1 MSNITHLK
9 FRDPATHNRPQQ
21 NNGKLSVSQTAG
33 SPIMRSV
40 SLAFYLA
47 LKEVLRNRGRFFIVS
62 LVIALIT
69 LLVLFIAALGEGL
82 ANGNRQY
89 VANLDAQLI
98 VFLEKSD
105 YVISSSRLETN
116 TARAIRRVDGVA
128 NAGPIYTSSTE
139 IVSLDEPLKVSML
152 AAEAGQP
159 GMPAILEGKDF
170 RSEAA
175 RETVIDRNVALRS
188 GIKVGDEIQIR
199 STQGVEDQFFTLRVV
214 GMVDGQSYFF
224 QPTIFVPPA
233 TWEKI
238 RPQSEADLNS
248 TTAYPNIIAVKL
260 TDPSQV
266 DRVKERLIAD
276 VSNIEVT
283 DIPTTINNIP
293 GYSAQQGTV
302 QTQGFFTLLIGVL
315 VIGGFFQIQIL
326 QKVPQIGVLKA
337 IGSSSGVVGWAA
349 VIQIIVVTAMGVAIG
364 GGLTYLFS
372 LGFPPTIP
380 LVFNGTRSLIAIALL
395 LLIGPLGG
403 MVSIIYA
410 VRIEPL
416 QALRLG

>member
-1 MSNITHLK
+1 MLNNVPLKANEPVSGIEPGVKAKADTIPMPKMSLM
-9 FRDPATHNRPQQ
+9 
-21 NNGKLSVSQTAG
+21 NNF
-33 SPIMRSV
+33 

-47 LKEVLRNRGRFFIVS
+47 LKEVIRNRGRFFLVS

-116 TARAIRRVDGVA
+116 TVRRVRRVDGVA
-128 NAGPIYTSSTE
+128 DAGPIYTSNTE
-139 IVSLDEPLKVSML
+139 IVSLAEPLKVSML
-152 AAEAGQP
+152 ATEAERP
-159 GMPAILEGKDF
+159 GMPALTEGRDF
-170 RSEAA
+170 RSNSA
-175 RETVIDRNVALRS
+175 REAVIDRNVALRS
-188 GIKVGDEIQIR
+188 GIKIGDEIQIR
-199 STQGVEDQFFTLRVV
+199 STQGVEDNFFTLKVV

-238 RPQSEADLNS
+238 RPQSDADMNS
-248 TTAYPNIIAVKL
+248 NTAYPNIIAVKL
-260 TDPSQV
+260 TDLSQM
-266 DRVKERLIAD
+266 DIVKERLVAS
-276 VSNIEVT
+276 VNNIEVT
-283 DIPTTINNIP
+283 DIATTINNIP

-315 VIGGFFQIQIL
+315 VIGGFFQIQVL

-337 IGSSSGVVGWAA
+337 IGSSNGVVGWAA
-349 VIQIIVVTAMGVAIG
+349 IIQIIIVTAMGVAIG

-380 LVFNGTRSLIAIALL
+380 LVFNGIRSLLAIALL
-395 LLIGPLGG
+395 LFIGPLGG

-416 QALRLG
+416 KALRLG

>member
-1 MSNITHLK
+1 M
-9 FRDPATHNRPQQ
+9 
-21 NNGKLSVSQTAG
+21 NNTF
-33 SPIMRSV
+33 
-40 SLAFYLA
+40 LAFYLA
-47 LKEVLRNRGRFFIVS
+47 VKEVLRNRGRFLLVS

-89 VANLDAQLI
+89 ISNLDADLI

-105 YVISSSRLETN
+105 YIIASSRLDTN
-116 TARAIRRVDGVA
+116 TARSVRRLDGVA
-128 NAGPIYTSSTE
+128 AAGPIYTSSTE
-139 IVSLDEPLKVSML
+139 IVSTEEPLKVSL
-152 AAEAGQP
+152 LGVEAGEP
-159 GMPAILEGKDF
+159 GMPPILEGRDF
-170 RSEAA
+170 RGGTA
-175 RETVIDRNVALRS
+175 REVVIDRGVALRTD
-188 GIKVGDEIQIR
+188 IRIGDEIEIR
-199 STQGVEDQFFTLRVV
+199 STQGVEDEFFALEVV
-214 GMVDGQSYFF
+214 GIVDGQSYFF

-248 TTAYPNIIAVKL
+248 DTPYPNIIAVKL
-260 TDPSQV
+260 ADPGQLDLMS
-266 DRVKERLIAD
+266 KRLIEN
-276 VSNIEVT
+276 VRNIEVA
-283 DIPTTINNIP
+283 DIPTTINNVP

-337 IGSSSGVVGWAA
+337 IGSSNGVVGWAA
-349 VIQIIVVTAMGVAIG
+349 VIQIVVVTAMGVAIG
-364 GGLTYLFS
+364 GGLTFLFS
-372 LGFPPTIP
+372 LGLPPTIP
-380 LVFNGTRSLIAIALL
+380 FVFNGVRSLAAIILL

-416 QALRLG
+416 KALRLG

>member
-1 MSNITHLK
+1 MKNT
-9 FRDPATHNRPQQ
+9 F
-21 NNGKLSVSQTAG
+21 
-33 SPIMRSV
+33 
-40 SLAFYLA
+40 LAFYLA
-47 LKEVLRNRGRFFIVS
+47 LKEVFRNKGRFLLVS

-89 VANLDAQLI
+89 VANLDADLI

-105 YVISSSRLETN
+105 YQISASRLDTN
-116 TARAIRRVDGVA
+116 TIRSVRRVDGVA
-128 NAGPIYTSSTE
+128 DAGPIYTSSTE

-152 AAEAGQP
+152 AAEAGHP
-159 GMPAILEGKDF
+159 GMPPIIQGRDF
-170 RSEAA
+170 RGGEAK
-175 RETVIDRNVALRS
+175 EVVIDNNVALRS
-188 GIKVGDEIQIR
+188 NIQIGDEIIIR
-199 STQGVEDQFFTLRVV
+199 STQGVDDEFFTLEVV
-214 GMVDGQSYFF
+214 GLVDGQSYFF
-224 QPTIFVPPA
+224 QPTIFVPAA

-248 TTAYPNIIAVKL
+248 NTAYPNIIAVKL
-260 TDPSQV
+260 TDPNQIDVMKQRLV
-266 DRVKERLIAD
+266 DGVK
-276 VSNIEVT
+276 NIEVA

-302 QTQGFFTLLIGVL
+302 QTQGFFTLLIGVM

-337 IGSSSGVVGWAA
+337 IGSSNGVVGWSA
-349 VIQIIVVTAMGVAIG
+349 VIQIVFVTAMGVAIG
-364 GGLTYLFS
+364 GGLTYVFS
-372 LGFPPTIP
+372 LFLPSTIP
-380 LVFNGTRSLIAIALL
+380 FVFDGVRSIAAVILL

-416 QALRLG
+416 KALRLG

>member
-1 MSNITHLK
+1 MKNV
-9 FRDPATHNRPQQ
+9 F
-21 NNGKLSVSQTAG
+21 
-33 SPIMRSV
+33 
-40 SLAFYLA
+40 LAFYLA
-47 LKEVLRNRGRFFIVS
+47 IKEVLRNKGRFLLVS

-89 VANLDAQLI
+89 VANLDADLV

-105 YVISSSRLETN
+105 FQITASRLDTN
-116 TARAIRRVDGVA
+116 TIRSVRRVDGVA
-128 NAGPIYTSSTE
+128 DAGPIYTSSTE

-152 AAEAGQP
+152 AAEPGKP
-159 GMPAILEGKDF
+159 GMPLILEGRNF
-170 RSEAA
+170 RGGEA
-175 RETVIDRNVALRS
+175 REAVIDRNVALRS
-188 GIKVGDEIQIR
+188 NIQIGDEIIIR
-199 STQGVEDQFFTLRVV
+199 STQGVDDKFFTLEVV
-214 GMVDGQSYFF
+214 GLVDGQSYFF
-224 QPTIFVPPA
+224 QPTIFVPA
-233 TWEKI
+233 STWEKI

-248 TTAYPNIIAVKL
+248 NTAYPNIIAVKL
-260 TDPSQV
+260 TDPAQIDAVKQRLLDSV
-266 DRVKERLIAD
+266 SRV
-276 VSNIEVT
+276 EVA

-302 QTQGFFTLLIGVL
+302 QTQGFFTLLIGIM

-337 IGSSSGVVGWAA
+337 IGSSNGVVGWSA
-349 VIQIIVVTAMGVAIG
+349 VIQIVVVTAFGVAVG

-372 LGFPPTIP
+372 LFLPSTIP
-380 LVFNGTRSLIAIALL
+380 FVFDGVRSIAAVILL

-416 QALRLG
+416 KALRLG